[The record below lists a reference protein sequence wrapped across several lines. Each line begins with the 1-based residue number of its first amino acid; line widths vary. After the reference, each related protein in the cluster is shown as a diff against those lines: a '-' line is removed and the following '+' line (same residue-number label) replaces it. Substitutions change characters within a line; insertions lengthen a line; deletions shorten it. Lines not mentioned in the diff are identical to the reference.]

1 MDRLYSLIQIKS
13 ADDEQRI
20 IRGIASTPTP
30 DRVDDVVEP
39 GGIKFKNPLPFILHH
54 DKTAPIGTVTFD
66 RPTAAGVT
74 FTARIPKV
82 VEPGIVKDRTDEAWH
97 SAKYGLLRGV
107 SIGYLPIDFA
117 HRATGGRHLKSIE
130 VFELSMVTV
139 PANAETTIL
148 QIKSLDAAALAASGR
163 TDRSPSPPGV
173 PGNRQRT
180 GPMQTPISEQV
191 TAAKQELETKS
202 ARMTEL
208 SDREDTDGGL
218 SADESTELQT
228 LTKDVDVYTRKL
240 ARLLTQEAAAAA
252 LASPAYPAR
261 ETQTQ
266 KRIETPR
273 IEVKELP
280 KGTLFTRYAMAIAA
294 GKGSYSDTMAFARRW
309 DGQSPEVSR
318 YIKAVWGMDIK
329 ALPGTAVVGT
339 PAWGG
344 ELAYPTNLASEFVEL
359 LRSATIIGR
368 LPGLR
373 SVPFNVRV
381 GVQTGGSTVNWVGE
395 AGVKPVGE
403 LAFIEALLTQS
414 KIAGIVVLSDELI
427 RLSSPSAEATV
438 RTDLTNAVQE
448 FMDLQLLDPTVTA
461 TADRPAS
468 LTNGVTGTGS
478 AGTTA
483 ADFRTDMNVLLAAYD
498 ANNISTASVVI
509 LMPPALARGLATQT
523 NALGQPEFGGLTP
536 NGGSVM
542 GYPLIVSNAVP
553 AGNVISIAANEVWL
567 ADDGQVTLDASNQAT
582 LDMAGGSAPDFN
594 LWQRNCTA
602 IRAERW
608 VRWQKRRSEAVQR
621 ITGAAY
627 TP

>member
-1 MDRLYSLIQIKS
+1 MNTLDIKS
-13 ADDEQRI
+13 YDDEQRI
-20 IRGIASTPTP
+20 ITGFATTSNP
-30 DRVDDVVEP
+30 DRGDDVVDP
-39 GGIKFKNPLPFILHH
+39 FGVKFKNPLPLLLHH
-54 DKTAPIGTVTFD
+54 EKDCPVGEVYFD
-66 RPTAAGVT
+66 PPTAKGIRFRAH
-74 FTARIPKV
+74 IPKV
-82 VEPGIVKDRTDEAWH
+82 IEPGIVRDRTDEAWH
-97 SAKYGLLRGV
+97 SVKYGLIKGT
-107 SIGYLPIDFA
+107 SIGYLPIEQYR
-117 HRATGGRHLKSIE
+117 RATGGRDLKKIE
-130 VFELSMVTV
+130 TFEMSLVVV
-139 PANAETTIL
+139 PMNEEATIHH
-148 QIKSLDAAALAASGR
+148 IKSLDAAALAASGR

-180 GPMQTPISEQV
+180 AMQLPISEQV

-228 LTKDVDVYTRKL
+228 LTKDVDAYTKRL

-261 ETQTQ
+261 ESQAAR
-266 KRIETPR
+266 RIETPKV
-273 IEVKELP
+273 EVKSLP
-280 KGTLFTRYAMAIAA
+280 KGTLFTRYAMAVAA
-294 GKGSYSDTMAFARRW
+294 GKGSYSDTMQFARRW
-309 DGQSPEVSR
+309 DGQSPEVSQ
-318 YIKAVWGMDIK
+318 YIKAVWGMDVK
-329 ALPGTAVVGT
+329 AIAGTAVVGS

-344 ELAYPTNLASEFVEL
+344 ELAYPQNLAAEFVEM

-381 GVQTGGSTVNWVGE
+381 GVQTGGSTVDWVGE
-395 AGVKPVGE
+395 GAPKPVGE

-414 KIAGIVVLSDELI
+414 KVAGIVVLSDELI
-427 RLSSPSAEATV
+427 RLSTPSAEMTV

-448 FMDLQLLDPTVTA
+448 FIDLQLLDPAVTA
-461 TADRPAS
+461 TANRPAS
-468 LTNGVTGTGS
+468 LTNGVVGTGS

-498 ANNISTASVVI
+498 ANNISTADVVI
-509 LMPPALARGLATQT
+509 LMPPALARGLSTQT
-523 NALGQPEFGGLTP
+523 NALGQPEFGGLNP
-536 NGGSVM
+536 NGGTVM
-542 GYPLIVSNAVP
+542 GFPLIVSNSVP
-553 AGNVISIAANEVWL
+553 AGNVIAIAANEIWL

-582 LDMAGGSAPDFN
+582 LDMAGSTSPNFS

-608 VRWQKRRSEAVQR
+608 IRWQKRRTEAVQR